1 MKSEDV
7 VEFDVQP
14 WGVDEN
20 LVALLGEQGASEFR
34 ALFDAFPDPV
44 GVLWAVRD
52 ETGAIVDFAFGYG
65 NLAML
70 SGFRLTAATP
80 DRFTLL
86 EALPRMRESRALAEY
101 IRVCE
106 TGEPWVREVTY
117 DTPFADGYM
126 LGTFVL
132 RVAKLGDGVIGFLD
146 EVTDQRRMEA
156 DLQAYANLV
165 AHDGSLISV
174 GP

>member
-1 MKSEDV
+1 MKSEEV

-20 LVALLGEQGASEFR
+20 LVALLGEQGAAEFR

-70 SGFRLTAATP
+70 DEADPELLTRVSPLLRAYM
-80 DRFTLL
+80 RRL
-86 EALPRMRESRALAEY
+86 EAAAPRRS
-101 IRVCE
+101 
-106 TGEPWVREVTY
+106 
-117 DTPFADGYM
+117 
-126 LGTFVL
+126 
-132 RVAKLGDGVIGFLD
+132 
-146 EVTDQRRMEA
+146 EA
-156 DLQAYANLV
+156 
-165 AHDGSLISV
+165 
-174 GP
+174 